1 MRILIVEDDPLLG
14 DGLRA
19 GLRALG
25 FAPDWLRA
33 AAPARHALKS
43 EEYAAVVLDLG
54 LPGEDGVSL
63 LASLR
68 QSGDKVPVLILTA
81 RDAKD
86 DKLAGFAAG
95 ADDYVVKP
103 VDMEELAARLHALIR
118 RAHGQAQARLACGSV
133 ELDPAARR
141 VWRAGEAVDLS
152 AREFAV
158 LEKLMAGAGRVV
170 SKAQLE
176 SAIYGW
182 GEGVESN
189 AVEVHIHHLRRKLGT
204 DFIRTLRGIGYLV
217 DAKP

>member
-1 MRILIVEDDPLLG
+1 MRILIVEDDPILG

-25 FAPDWLRA
+25 FSPDWLREP
-33 AAPARHALKS
+33 APAWHALSS
-43 EEYAAVVLDLG
+43 EEYSAVVLDLG

-63 LASLR
+63 LARLR
-68 QSGDKVPVLILTA
+68 REGNKVPVLILTA

-103 VDMEELAARLHALIR
+103 VDMEELAARLHALMR
-118 RAHGQAQARLACGSV
+118 RAHGVAQTRLVCGAV
-133 ELDPAARR
+133 ELDPQARR
-141 VWRAGEAVDLS
+141 AWRGGEPVDLS
-152 AREFAV
+152 PREFAV
-158 LEKLMAGAGRVV
+158 LEKLMTAAGRVQ

-182 GEGVESN
+182 GEGEESN
-189 AVEVHIHHLRRKLGT
+189 AVEVHVHHLRRKLGNE
-204 DFIRTLRGIGYLV
+204 FIRTLRGIGYLV
-217 DAKP
+217 DARS

>member
-1 MRILIVEDDPLLG
+1 MRILIVEDDPILG

-25 FAPDWLRA
+25 FAPDWLREA
-33 AAPARHALKS
+33 GPARHALKS
-43 EEYAAVVLDLG
+43 EEYAALVLDLG

-63 LASLR
+63 LARLR
-68 QSGDKVPVLILTA
+68 QEGGKVPVLILTA

-86 DKLAGFAAG
+86 DKLSGFAAG

-118 RAHGQAQARLACGSV
+118 RAHGQAHTRLACGEV
-133 ELDPAARR
+133 ELDPHARR
-141 VWRAGEAVDLS
+141 AWRAGVPVDLS

-158 LEKLMAGAGRVV
+158 LEKLMGAAGRVV

-189 AVEVHIHHLRRKLGT
+189 AVEVHIHHLRRKLGGS
-204 DFIRTLRGIGYLV
+204 FIRTLRGIGYLV
-217 DAKP
+217 DPAA

>member
-1 MRILIVEDDPLLG
+1 MRILLVEDDPLLG

-25 FAPDWLRA
+25 FSPDWLREA
-33 AAPARHALKS
+33 GPAQHALKS

-63 LASLR
+63 LSRLR
-68 QSGDKVPVLILTA
+68 REGSKVPVLILTA

-86 DKLAGFAAG
+86 DKLSGFAAG

-103 VDMEELAARLHALIR
+103 VDMEELAARLHALMR
-118 RAHGQAQARLACGSV
+118 RAQGQAQARLVCGEV

-141 VWRAGEAVDLS
+141 AWRGGVPVDLS
-152 AREFAV
+152 AREFSV
-158 LEKLMAGAGRVV
+158 LEKLMAAAGRVV

-189 AVEVHIHHLRRKLGT
+189 AGEGHVHHQRRKLGSE
-204 DFIRTLRGIGYLV
+204 FIRTLRGIGYLV
-217 DAKP
+217 DARS

>member
-1 MRILIVEDDPLLG
+1 VCSSDLLG

-25 FAPDWLRA
+25 FSPDWLRE
-33 AAPARHALKS
+33 AAPAWRALRS

-54 LPGEDGVSL
+54 LPGEDGISL
-63 LASLR
+63 LTR
-68 QSGDKVPVLILTA
+68 VRREGGKVPVLILTA

-86 DKLAGFAAG
+86 DKLSGFSAG

-118 RAHGQAQARLACGSV
+118 RAHGQAQARMACGAV
-133 ELDPAARR
+133 ELDPHARR
-141 VWRAGEAVDLS
+141 VWRNGEPVDLS

-158 LEKLMAGAGRVV
+158 LEKLMAAAGRVV

-182 GEGVESN
+182 GEGLESN
-189 AVEVHIHHLRRKLGT
+189 AVEVHVHHLRRKLGA

-217 DAKP
+217 DARS

>member
-1 MRILIVEDDPLLG
+1 MRILIVEDDPILG

-25 FAPDWLRA
+25 FSPDWLREA
-33 AAPARHALKS
+33 VSARHALKS

-63 LASLR
+63 LSRLR
-68 QSGDKVPVLILTA
+68 KEGSKVPVLILTA

-86 DKLAGFAAG
+86 DKLSGFAAG

-103 VDMEELAARLHALIR
+103 VDMEELAARLHALMR
-118 RAHGQAQARLACGSV
+118 RAQGQAQARLVCGEV

-141 VWRAGEAVDLS
+141 AWRGGVPVDLS
-152 AREFAV
+152 AREFSV
-158 LEKLMAGAGRVV
+158 LEKLMAATGRVV

-189 AVEVHIHHLRRKLGT
+189 AVEVHVHHLRRKLGG

-217 DAKP
+217 DSRS

>member
-1 MRILIVEDDPLLG
+1 MRILIVEDDPILG

-25 FAPDWLRA
+25 FSPDWLREA
-33 AAPARHALKS
+33 GPARRALKS

-63 LASLR
+63 LSRLR
-68 QSGDKVPVLILTA
+68 KEGDKVPVLILTA

-86 DKLAGFAAG
+86 DKLSGFAAG

-103 VDMEELAARLHALIR
+103 VDMEELAARLHALMR
-118 RAHGQAQARLACGSV
+118 RAQGQAQARLVCGEV

-141 VWRAGEAVDLS
+141 AWRGGVPVDLS
-152 AREFAV
+152 AREFSV
-158 LEKLMAGAGRVV
+158 LEKLMAAAGRVV

-189 AVEVHIHHLRRKLGT
+189 AVEVHVHHLRRKLGS

-217 DAKP
+217 DARS

>member
-1 MRILIVEDDPLLG
+1 MRILIVEDDPILG

-25 FAPDWLRA
+25 FAPDWLRE

-63 LASLR
+63 LAGLR
-68 QSGDKVPVLILTA
+68 AAGSPVPVLILTA

-86 DKLAGFAAG
+86 DKLSGFAAG

-118 RAHGQAQARLACGSV
+118 RAHGQAQTRLVSGGV
-133 ELDPAARR
+133 ELDPHARR
-141 VWRAGEAVDLS
+141 VWRGGEPVDLS

-158 LEKLMAGAGRVV
+158 LEKLMAASGRVV

-189 AVEVHIHHLRRKLGT
+189 AVEVHVHHLRRKLGS

-217 DAKP
+217 DKRP